1 MKDVA
6 DQLYHCKDK
15 VGREAPLLATDVYQ
29 IICANYEKID
39 AAMCFER
46 DFTFDYFGFKTLE
59 RAYLLKG
66 IPLYNSV
73 DGKIV

>member
-6 DQLYHCKDK
+6 DLLYNCKDK
-15 VGREAPLLATDVYQ
+15 VGRPASLIAQDVYD
-29 IICANYEKID
+29 IICENYQKID

-59 RAYLLKG
+59 RAYLLKS
-66 IPLYNSV
+66 ILYL
-73 DGKIV
+73 I